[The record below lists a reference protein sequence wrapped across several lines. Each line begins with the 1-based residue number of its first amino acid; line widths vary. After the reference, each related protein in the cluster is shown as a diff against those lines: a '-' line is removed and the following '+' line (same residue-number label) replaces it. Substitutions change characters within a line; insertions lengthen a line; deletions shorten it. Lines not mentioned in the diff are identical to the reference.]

1 MARSTLRIVINTGL
15 SVCAVLLV
23 LGGLGVPAFAYWS
36 ATRPPVYGVAGQ
48 ITVPIPANA
57 VQESVPK
64 FPQSVVILCYHDL
77 ADRTHNEYTVTPRAF
92 AQQMAALHQAGFHTI
107 SGSKFVAFLDDKNVK
122 LPSRALLVTFDDG
135 AKGVWIY
142 ADPVLRRLGFRATA
156 FLITGDVSHHQ
167 PYYLDWAEVAA
178 MQRSGRWDFGS
189 HTADGHGRIPV
200 DATGTTDPFL
210 TNREWLSDQ
219 NRLETLDEYQARV
232 SSDLDRSISDMLA
245 HGLPWPQMFAYPF
258 SAFRTPT
265 NDPAVPPL
273 LTAMLKQRFRAR
285 MDNVNQPSVIRRGM
299 PSPLSRVE
307 VYRHTTAGALLRE
320 ISQTVAG
327 SLPGPAAT
335 TTKRS

>member
-1 MARSTLRIVINTGL
+1 
-15 SVCAVLLV
+15 
-23 LGGLGVPAFAYWS
+23 
-36 ATRPPVYGVAGQ
+36 
-48 ITVPIPANA
+48 
-57 VQESVPK
+57 
-64 FPQSVVILCYHDL
+64 
-77 ADRTHNEYTVTPRAF
+77 
-92 AQQMAALHQAGFHTI
+92 MAALHQAGFHTI
-107 SGSKFVAFLDDKNVK
+107 SGSKFVAFLDDRDVK

-200 DATGTTDPFL
+200 DATGTTNPFL

-219 NRLETLDEYQARV
+219 NRLETLDEYQRASLQRPRPIDLGNARA
-232 SSDLDRSISDMLA
+232 RSAVAS
-245 HGLPWPQMFAYPF
+245 MFAYPF